1 MSRDEVD
8 DLRSELSA
16 WAKPSRGA
24 FRSLALNAEIN
35 LIVYDP
41 GMAQQLRAVLER
53 NFANSDRLEPAT
65 WKCSLCARIIQNTAG
80 LMDSFLYRKT

>member
-24 FRSLALNAEIN
+24 FRSFALNAEIN

-41 GMAQQLRAVLER
+41 GVVRQLRAVQER
-53 NFANSDRLEPAT
+53 YFANSDRLEPAT
-65 WKCSLCARIIQNTAG
+65 WKCSLGARIVQNTAR
-80 LMDSFLYRKT
+80 LMDSFL